1 MPTALGIGAVI
12 ALVAATA
19 FFVAAEFT
27 YVTVKRGRLEDK
39 ARLGDE
45 RAEAALKVLKK
56 VNFVLSGAQVGIT
69 LTSLILGFIAQPVVA
84 AAILPAVRK
93 VVDDSAAAEIMAFV
107 IAFLLSTVGLMVLG
121 ELAPKN
127 IAIAR
132 PTRTALKLARPTLWY
147 TKLTRPIVA
156 FFDRT
161 SNWVLRKLGIEPVEE
176 LHGAVSLDE
185 FDVILESSAEQGKL
199 TTQQA
204 DLLARALDFGQLT
217 AASAMTP
224 WNKVTKVTSN
234 TSISDFRALIVDS
247 HSRFPVLDED
257 GNVTGV
263 AHVKDLLHVEGTSAT
278 TVADLARLTTPVPEQ
293 AALHVVLDHIRSE
306 KTEFAI
312 VVNEYGGPAGVVTL
326 EDLVEE
332 LVGEIGDEF
341 DEADDEPAID
351 VLADG
356 TWLVPG
362 SFRIDEIDRDIDVTL
377 PDDGSVET
385 VAGVL
390 LERLQR
396 LPEVGDSVTIGDV
409 QLTVVEMDGWSVG
422 TIRLELVPLTDED
435 DQ

>member
-1 MPTALGIGAVI
+1 MSTALGIGAVI

-19 FFVAAEFT
+19 YFVAAEFT
-27 YVTVKRGRLEDK
+27 YVTVRRGRLEDK

-69 LTSLILGFIAQPVVA
+69 LTSLILGFIAQPVLA
-84 AAILPAVRK
+84 DAIVPLIDSF
-93 VVDDSAAAEIMAFV
+93 VDDSAAAIIAFV
-107 IAFLLSTVGLMVLG
+107 LAFLISSVGLMVLG

-132 PTRTALKLARPTLWY
+132 PTRSALALARPTLLY
-147 TKLTRPIVA
+147 TRLTRPIVA
-156 FFDRT
+156 FFDNT
-161 SNWVLRKLGIEPVEE
+161 SNWVLRKVGIEPVEE

-199 TTQQA
+199 TAQQA

-224 WNKVTKVTSN
+224 WNKVTKVTAD

-257 GNVTGV
+257 GHVTGV
-263 AHVKDLLHVEGTSAT
+263 AHVKDLLHIESTSAT
-278 TVADLARLTTPVPEQ
+278 SVAELARKTTPVPEQ

-312 VVNEYGGPAGVVTL
+312 VVDEYGGPAGVVTL

-351 VLADG
+351 QLSESE
-356 TWLVPG
+356 WMVPG
-362 SFRIDEIDRDIDVTL
+362 SFRIDEIERDIGVPL

-385 VAGVL
+385 VAGVVL
-390 LERLQR
+390 SRLQR
-396 LPEVGDSVTIGDV
+396 LPEIGDSVQVANV
-409 QLTVVEMDGWSVG
+409 QLTVSEMDGWSVG
-422 TIRLELVPLTDED
+422 SVRLSLVESTDED
-435 DQ
+435 DA

>member
-27 YVTVKRGRLEDK
+27 YVTVKRGRLDDK

-69 LTSLILGFIAQPVVA
+69 LTSLILGFIAEPVLA
-84 AAILPAVRK
+84 SAIHPVIETFG
-93 VVDDSAAAEIMAFV
+93 VSESTNEIISFI
-107 IAFLLSTVGLMVLG
+107 IAFLLSSVGLMVLG
-121 ELAPKN
+121 ELVPKN

-132 PTRTALKLARPTLWY
+132 PTRSALALARPTLLY
-147 TKLTRPIVA
+147 TRATRPIVA

-161 SNWVLRKLGIEPVEE
+161 SNWVLRKVGIEPVEE
-176 LHGAVSLDE
+176 LHGAVSVDE

-199 TTQQA
+199 TNQQA

-224 WNKVTKVTSN
+224 WNKVTKVAAD

-257 GNVTGV
+257 GHVTGV
-263 AHVKDLLHVEGTSAT
+263 AHVKDLLHIESTPATS
-278 TVADLARLTTPVPEQ
+278 VAELARKTRPVPEQ

-306 KTEFAI
+306 KTEMAI
-312 VVNEYGGPAGVVTL
+312 VVDEYGGPAGVVTL

-341 DEADDEPAID
+341 DEADDEPTID
-351 VLADG
+351 QL
-356 TWLVPG
+356 TESEWLVPG
-362 SFRIDEIDRDIDVTL
+362 SFRIDEIERDIGVPL

-385 VAGVL
+385 VAGVVMS
-390 LERLQR
+390 RLQR
-396 LPEVGDSVTIGDV
+396 LPEAGDTVSIGNV
-409 QLTVVEMDGWSVG
+409 QLSVVEMDGWSVG
-422 TIRLELVPLTDED
+422 SVRLTILVTDED
-435 DQ
+435 DT